1 MASSL
6 KMTYKRIL
14 FRKTTYLLL
23 LLFLI
28 VLSLDSFLF
37 LDWVAVTE
45 DGYQFPHAIEVFI
58 LKHDGLVSILPVFLP
73 FFIMGIMGDYLFNDK
88 KSGIAALSS
97 IRSSR
102 YYYLKN
108 ALLDSSMVIGSLTA
122 FIYSIILVVF
132 LVIYPSTSGAYTG
145 DQLAQDPH
153 VSPLIH
159 ALLLVLMNA
168 IIAVGMN
175 LTAQAVGLLTSKK
188 SSLYMVLFLVIFIIP
203 YTLYYG
209 IGPHILPL
217 SNYMPF
223 IVMTE
228 TLALPF
234 GIFMILA
241 YWLAYIGLNLIGIAV
256 IYQIQMKH
264 L

>member
-37 LDWVAVTE
+37 LDWVAVTA
-45 DGYQFPHAIEVFI
+45 DGYQFPHAIEVFV

-73 FFIMGIMGDYLFNDK
+73 FFIIGIMGDYLFNDK
-88 KSGIAALSS
+88 KSGMAALSS

-102 YYYLKN
+102 YMYLKK

-132 LVIYPSTSGAYTG
+132 LAIYPSASAYTG
-145 DQLAQDPH
+145 DALAQDPH

-159 ALLLVLMNA
+159 ALLLILMNA

-241 YWLAYIGLNLIGIAV
+241 YWLAYIGVHLIGIAV